1 MQRFFF
7 EQSPLLVIPCLLL
20 AGFFSWY
27 LYRSNNTWSK
37 NINRL
42 LTGLRFI
49 SIFIL
54 LVLLLGPVLKL
65 VLNQTDKPVL
75 VLLLDDSRSVALRDT
90 VNAKQL
96 LENIKKS
103 KSDLQEEGY
112 EVQIR
117 GLDGKLDP
125 AEFTAGTSDL
135 SGALRK
141 TETDL
146 DGENLSA
153 VVLISDGI
161 FNNGVSPLYSLS
173 AVPIHTLA
181 IGDTLKQRDIR
192 LKQLSYNKV
201 VFQGNRFP
209 LRTEVLSTGIENN
222 SYATKISVYASGK
235 LLESK
240 SVVVGER
247 NFHTIDFQLEANKPG
262 LIRYDVV
269 AEPIKG
275 EANTANNRMS
285 AVIEVVDSKKQ
296 ILIVS
301 SSPHPDVKAIVSTI
315 EKNENYSIKI
325 HIPGVQEIPDVLTE
339 IGKTDVVVF
348 NQLPDNRSSA
358 QALIDKAAK
367 EEIPSFFIIGQQT
380 SLRQLPKSG
389 VPVNFESFGQW
400 DEVSGAPVQRF
411 DLFQIPEQTA
421 EILGRTPPLITPF
434 GKFTFSGEIKP
445 LLIQRIG
452 NVFTDRPLFFAM
464 EKDENRVAVLMAEGI
479 WRWRMKEFQLTE
491 KTIVF
496 DELFSKM
503 IQYLGTPEDKRK
515 FRCYPTLRS
524 FNENQPVVLD
534 VQIFNE
540 VFQFEYGLPVQVEIF
555 SENGEKK
562 DFSFTPNPSRS
573 SLSLSLPGGIYRY
586 RATLQRNG
594 KTESDAGVFSV
605 LPGDPESQEL
615 SADFSLLRQLA
626 KNSGGQFFTANDWTK
641 LNRWLTDHP
650 APSRV
655 RSNESFYPA
664 IDLIWIFI
672 LIVLIA
678 GIEWGIRKAE
688 GGY

>member
-7 EQSPLLVIPCLLL
+7 EQSPLLIIPCLLL

-27 LYRSNNTWSK
+27 LYRSTNPWGK

-65 VLNQTDKPVL
+65 VLNQTDKPVI
-75 VLLLDDSRSVALRDT
+75 VLLVDDSRSIALRDT
-90 VNAKQL
+90 LKAKQL

-103 KSDLQEEGY
+103 KTNLQEVGY
-112 EVQIR
+112 AVQVR

-125 AEFTAGTSDL
+125 SEFKAGASDL

-153 VVLISDGI
+153 IVLISDGI
-161 FNNGVSPLYSLS
+161 FNNGVSPLYALS
-173 AVPIHTLA
+173 TVPIHTLA

-209 LRTEVLSTGIENN
+209 LRAEVLSTGIEND
-222 SYATKISVYASGK
+222 SYATKISVFASGQ

-240 SVVVGER
+240 SVVFGER
-247 NFHTIDFQLEANKPG
+247 NFHIVDFQLEASKPG
-262 LIRYDVV
+262 LVRYDVV
-269 AEPIKG
+269 VESIKG

-301 SSPHPDVKAIVSTI
+301 SSPHPDVKAIVSSI
-315 EKNENYSIKI
+315 EKNENYSIKV
-325 HIPGVQEIPDVLTE
+325 HIPGVQEIPDVLAE
-339 IGKTDVVVF
+339 IEKTDVIVF
-348 NQLPDNRSSA
+348 NQVPDNRNSA

-367 EEIPSFFIIGQQT
+367 EKIPSFFIIGQQT
-380 SLRQLPKSG
+380 ALRQLPKFG
-389 VPVNFESFGQW
+389 VPINFESSGQW
-400 DEVSGAPVQRF
+400 DEVSGAPGQRF

-421 EILGRTPPLITPF
+421 ELLGRTPPLVTPF
-434 GKFTFSGEIKP
+434 GKFTFPAEIKP
-445 LLIQRIG
+445 LLVQRIG
-452 NVFTDRPLFFAM
+452 NVFTERPLFFAL
-464 EKDENRVAVLMAEGI
+464 EKEGSRMAVLMAEGI

-491 KTIVF
+491 KTVVF

-540 VFQFEYGLPVQVEIF
+540 VFQFEYGIPVQVEIT

-586 RATLQRNG
+586 KAALQRNG
-594 KTESDAGVFSV
+594 KTETDAGVFSV

-615 SADFSLLRQLA
+615 SADFGLLRQLA
-626 KNSGGQFFTANDWTK
+626 KNSGGKFFTASEWTQ
-641 LNRWLTDHP
+641 LNKWLMDHP
-650 APSRV
+650 ASARV
-655 RSNESFYPA
+655 RSDESFYPA

-672 LIVLIA
+672 LMVLLA